1 MRFFIFVCGITIVAM
16 GIATTFLMPKE
27 MWPGFL
33 RDALSLGGGLIICGL
48 FSLKM
53 PWHGLIGAG
62 VLAFLG
68 AAVGLKSLPLVFR
81 FATGDR
87 SNGSLPV
94 FEFGVTMICLLLL
107 IRVIRTLYRERL
119 RRMLEEDSQQEP

>member
-1 MRFFIFVCGITIVAM
+1 MRFFVFVCGITIIAM
-16 GIATTFLMPKE
+16 GVATTFLMPKD

-53 PWHGLIGAG
+53 PWHGLVGAG
-62 VLAFLG
+62 VLALLG
-68 AAVGLKSLPLVFR
+68 GAVGLKSIPAVFR
-81 FATGDR
+81 FTMGDH

-94 FEFGVTMICLLLL
+94 FEFGVTAICLLLL
-107 IRVIRTLYRERL
+107 MRVTRTLLRERQ
-119 RRMLEEDSQQEP
+119 RRMLEDSE